1 MDLLHSAGN
10 GLEKS
15 GCSLCKGET
24 KVITH
29 TTKQEL
35 LMSTLNT
42 LKLVVGKRHAT
53 VSPVVQRRNKLC
65 AKLHEQ
71 IELCE
76 AKQAGNTYAPKRLK
90 TFTNK
95 QTGERIAVETV
106 KRVKE
111 WFWVSD
117 SGKINLAIK
126 YGAKTITLNKK
137 TKANCIELN
146 SAGELIATLKALK
159 ADVLNGALDE
169 AIAEVSTAT
178 REGFGK

>member
-1 MDLLHSAGN
+1 
-10 GLEKS
+10 
-15 GCSLCKGET
+15 
-24 KVITH
+24 
-29 TTKQEL
+29 
-35 LMSTLNT
+35 MSTLST

-90 TFTNK
+90 TYTNK
-95 QTGERIAVETV
+95 QTGERVAVETV

-111 WFWVSD
+111 WFWISD

-126 YGAKTITLNKK
+126 Y
-137 TKANCIELN
+137 
-146 SAGELIATLKALK
+146 
-159 ADVLNGALDE
+159 
-169 AIAEVSTAT
+169 
-178 REGFGK
+178 

>member
-1 MDLLHSAGN
+1 
-10 GLEKS
+10 
-15 GCSLCKGET
+15 
-24 KVITH
+24 
-29 TTKQEL
+29 
-35 LMSTLNT
+35 MSTLST

-76 AKQAGNTYAPKRLK
+76 AKQAGNSYAPKRLK
-90 TFTNK
+90 TYTNK
-95 QTGERIAVETV
+95 QTGERVAVETV

-126 YGAKTITLNKK
+126 YGSKTLVLNKK
-137 TKANCIELN
+137 TKANCIELSN
-146 SAGELIATLKALK
+146 GAELIATLKALK
-159 ADVLNGALDE
+159 TDVLDGVLDD
-169 AIAEVSTAT
+169 AIEEVSTAT
-178 REGFGK
+178 KLAFGK